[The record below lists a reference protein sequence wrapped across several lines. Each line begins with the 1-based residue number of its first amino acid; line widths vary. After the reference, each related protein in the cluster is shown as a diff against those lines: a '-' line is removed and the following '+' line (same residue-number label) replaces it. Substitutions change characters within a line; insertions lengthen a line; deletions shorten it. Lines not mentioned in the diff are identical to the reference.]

1 MLSLPRAS
9 IFRTRFKAETPHP
22 SVLPELHIPFE
33 KLLSSRRIEQPFIDK
48 SLGPLNDFQIVFS
61 FYCFLQF
68 NSLDFQV
75 TSAYD
80 KLQIYSAS
88 ILFGL
93 PRPLLLYVFIKKRSR
108 KTDSRLK
115 EKQIEMGQMYLA

>member
-1 MLSLPRAS
+1 MLSLSRAS
-9 IFRTRFKAETPHP
+9 IFRTRFKAETLHP

-48 SLGPLNDFQIVFS
+48 SLGPLNDLQIVFS

-88 ILFGL
+88 ILFRL